1 MDPSQLER
9 FFQNRASASERE
21 EVIRWLL
28 NPSNDLA
35 IRNWLRQNWDH
46 ISTFSS
52 DTNPDIE
59 KIWMNVLDRISTP
72 EDNLSAEP
80 AVSLPPTS
88 SNRSIQKRVLIL
100 AAVFTGV
107 FLLVSYFITTNPG
120 PETFPDTSHNA
131 PAMYDVAPP
140 RDTRA
145 VLTLSDG
152 KQVYLDSTVKGMLAR
167 QGEVEVRRNENGQ
180 LVYSGNSSASL
191 FNTLSLPRGSKP
203 LKLVLSDGSM
213 VWLNA
218 ASSITY
224 PTSFAANERK
234 VTMTG
239 EAYFEVST
247 LPGIPFLVEH
257 ENTRVEVLGTHFN
270 VNTDEKDRTS
280 RVTLLEG
287 SVRVS
292 SGKTAKIIRP
302 GQQALVRT
310 NQLSL
315 IDDIDL
321 EEVMAWKNGLF
332 LFTGTGIKDIMKQLE
347 RYYNIEVEYQD
358 DIPYQFV
365 AKVSRDVPVSAF
377 LEKLELTNLIHF
389 KIEGKK
395 IIVMK

>member
-1 MDPSQLER
+1 MHPSQLER

-28 NPSNDLA
+28 NPSNDPA
-35 IRNWLRQNWDH
+35 IRNWLKQNWDQ
-46 ISTFSS
+46 ISTYST
-52 DTNPDIE
+52 DTNPDID
-59 KIWMNVLDRISTP
+59 KIWMNVLDRIGASEENQP
-72 EDNLSAEP
+72 EEP
-80 AVSLPPTS
+80 AVPIPLTS
-88 SNRSIQKRVLIL
+88 SKRSIYKQVAVL

-107 FLLVSYFITTNPG
+107 SLMLTYYIRTNP
-120 PETFPDTSHNA
+120 TS
-131 PAMYDVAPP
+131 PAEQGIVHKALEIQDIAPP
-140 RDTRA
+140 RDSRA

-152 KQVYLDSTVKGMLAR
+152 KQVYLDSTVNGMLAQ
-167 QGEVEVRRNENGQ
+167 QGEVKVHRNKDGQ
-180 LVYSGNSSASL
+180 LVYLGNSSVPDY
-191 FNTLSLPRGSKP
+191 NTLSIPKGSKP

-224 PTSFAANERK
+224 PTSFAGKERK

-247 LPGIPFLVEH
+247 LPGIPFFVEH
-257 ENTRVEVLGTHFN
+257 ENARVEVLGTHFN
-270 VNTDEKDRTS
+270 VNTDDMDHIS

-292 SGKTAKIIRP
+292 SGKTTKIIRP
-302 GQQALVRT
+302 GQQALVRV

-315 IDDIDL
+315 IEDIDL

-347 RYYNIEVEYQD
+347 RYYDIEVEYQD

-395 IIVMK
+395 IIVRK